1 MPYYKRVAR
10 EQLLNLLPHKWK
22 PQHPESVLTKQEE
35 ESDNQCRLQLIGP

>member
-1 MPYYKRVAR
+1 MPYYKRATR

-35 ESDNQCRLQLIGP
+35 ESGNQSRQQLN